1 MSKGYLV
8 SILFHLAVFLLLII
22 NINFLKPPKKLTYQK
37 FSIHIGP
44 VKKEPSTNLP
54 KESPEKKI
62 TKETPEVPQKKEIV
76 ESANSKT
83 LEKKITKETPEVPQ
97 KKEIVESANSKTLEK
112 KITKEAPEIKD
123 KKKPG
128 IKKNNEIKEI
138 VKELPPIEKK
148 KTNKKELEKANTQK
162 LQQEKKQKIPEK
174 NATDTKKLS
183 DLTKE
188 KKVAKQE
195 PIKDIFSNVAD
206 NSEPINLNN
215 TSAVL
220 DENDL
225 SKIQEQLK
233 KHWNSTPCLDG
244 MQTEVEIILDG
255 NCNII
260 YRSLKNTSTSSA
272 QLRAC
277 AESALKAT
285 QKTDKIDLDD
295 KSCKKYN
302 QELMKITFNK

>member
-62 TKETPEVPQKKEIV
+62 TKEAPEIPQKKEII
-76 ESANSKT
+76 EPMNSKT
-83 LEKKITKETPEVPQ
+83 P
-97 KKEIVESANSKTLEK
+97 EK
-112 KITKEAPEIKD
+112 KITKEAPEIPQKKEIIEPMNSKTP
-123 KKKPG
+123 KKKITKEAPE
-128 IKKNNEIKEI
+128 IKKNNEIKEK
-138 VKELPPIEKK
+138 VKEPIPKEKK
-148 KTNKKELEKANTQK
+148 KINKKESQKANTQK
-162 LQQEKKQKIPEK
+162 LQQEKKEKITKK
-174 NATDTKKLS
+174 NATDTKKLPDS
-183 DLTKE
+183 AEE

-195 PIKDIFSNVAD
+195 PMEDIFSKLVD
-206 NSEPINLNN
+206 NSEPVNLNN

-220 DENDL
+220 DENDRL
-225 SKIQEQLK
+225 MIQEQLK
-233 KHWNSTPCLDG
+233 KHWNSTPCLDD
-244 MQTEVEIILDG
+244 MPIEVEIILDG

-260 YRSLKNTSTSSA
+260 YRSLKNAYASSA

-277 AESALKAT
+277 AESALKST
-285 QKTDKIDLDD
+285 QKIDKIELED

-302 QELMKITFNK
+302 QQLMKITFNK

>member
-62 TKETPEVPQKKEIV
+62 TKGAPEIPQKKEII
-76 ESANSKT
+76 EPMNSKT
-83 LEKKITKETPEVPQ
+83 P
-97 KKEIVESANSKTLEK
+97 EK
-112 KITKEAPEIKD
+112 KITKEASEIKD
-123 KKKPG
+123 KKKPE

-148 KTNKKELEKANTQK
+148 KTNKKELEKAITQK

-188 KKVAKQE
+188 KKVAKQSQYSDS
-195 PIKDIFSNVAD
+195 PAS
-206 NSEPINLNN
+206 
-215 TSAVL
+215 
-220 DENDL
+220 
-225 SKIQEQLK
+225 
-233 KHWNSTPCLDG
+233 
-244 MQTEVEIILDG
+244 
-255 NCNII
+255 
-260 YRSLKNTSTSSA
+260 
-272 QLRAC
+272 
-277 AESALKAT
+277 
-285 QKTDKIDLDD
+285 
-295 KSCKKYN
+295 
-302 QELMKITFNK
+302 

>member
-62 TKETPEVPQKKEIV
+62 TKGAPEIPQKKEII
-76 ESANSKT
+76 EPMNSKT
-83 LEKKITKETPEVPQ
+83 
-97 KKEIVESANSKTLEK
+97 SEK

-123 KKKPG
+123 KKKPE
-128 IKKNNEIKEI
+128 IKKNNEIKEK
-138 VKELPPIEKK
+138 VKEPIPKEKK
-148 KTNKKELEKANTQK
+148 KINKKESQKANTQK
-162 LQQEKKQKIPEK
+162 LQQEKLQQEKKEKITKK
-174 NATDTKKLS
+174 NATDTKKLP

-206 NSEPINLNN
+206 NSEPVNLNN

-233 KHWNSTPCLDG
+233 KHWNSTPCLDD
-244 MQTEVEIILDG
+244 MPIEIEIIIDG

-260 YRSLKNTSTSSA
+260 NRTLKNAYASSA

-277 AESALKAT
+277 AESALKST
-285 QKTDKIDLDD
+285 QKIDKLELESE
-295 KSCKKYN
+295 SCKKYN
-302 QELMKITFNK
+302 QEIMKINFNK

>member
-1 MSKGYLV
+1 MNKGYLL

-54 KESPEKKI
+54 KETPEVPQKKEIVESANSKTTEKKI

-76 ESANSKT
+76 ESTNSKT
-83 LEKKITKETPEVPQ
+83 T
-97 KKEIVESANSKTLEK
+97 EK
-112 KITKEAPEIKD
+112 KITKEAPKNED
-123 KKKPG
+123 KKKPI
-128 IKKNNEIKEI
+128 IKKNNEVKEK
-138 VKELPPIEKK
+138 VKELPPKEKK
-148 KTNKKELEKANTQK
+148 GEITKKNT
-162 LQQEKKQKIPEK
+162 
-174 NATDTKKLS
+174 TDTKKLS
-183 DLTKE
+183 GLTKE

-195 PIKDIFSNVAD
+195 PIEDIFSKLVD

-260 YRSLKNTSTSSA
+260 YRSLKNTSMSSA

-285 QKTDKIDLDD
+285 QKTDKIELDD

-302 QELMKITFNK
+302 QELMKIIFNK